1 MSLRSIIFNL
11 AKDWRIVQTF
21 LWTIT
26 VSQEK
31 LLHARLVLSLVTL
44 LFQSPYSTFCNSLLF
59 FYFISF
65 CPPPPY
71 FAVPPSCLLASF
83 LPLHLYYPL
92 NNSLCIESC
101 VCSFCSQ
108 SPKGVSLE
116 APVAGRTCFFLASAP
131 SLSLFSAI
139 PLLSG
144 DPATVFSVTPCGIT
158 VTLNL
163 SCHQTTCATCVCC
176 LCAYLTICIHFCPWR
191 VDGSKSHSCSSSFFL
206 FTWTTVDQS
215 KITFVCSVMKITS
228 VPLMFGNMNNTADV
242 RFAQRTLK
250 HFWCYS
256 FLSCVF
262 PQGKPNNVPF
272 HPSKLFLK
280 PLGVS

>member
-116 APVAGRTCFFLASAP
+116 APVAGRTCFFLRVLHP
-131 SLSLFSAI
+131 SLCFLPFLCFQEI
-139 PLLSG
+139 LLLS
-144 DPATVFSVTPCGIT
+144 F
-158 VTLNL
+158 LW
-163 SCHQTTCATCVCC
+163 H
-176 LCAYLTICIHFCPWR
+176 R
-191 VDGSKSHSCSSSFFL
+191 VGL
-206 FTWTTVDQS
+206 QS
-215 KITFVCSVMKITS
+215 
-228 VPLMFGNMNNTADV
+228 P
-242 RFAQRTLK
+242 
-250 HFWCYS
+250 
-256 FLSCVF
+256 
-262 PQGKPNNVPF
+262 
-272 HPSKLFLK
+272 
-280 PLGVS
+280 